1 MKSKFKWIIALYVAL
16 FVQMAFAQEKTISG
30 VVSDSYG
37 PLPGANVAVKGTSK
51 GIQTNFD
58 GSYSIKA
65 REGEILVFS
74 FMGMTDITRT
84 IGVSNTINV
93 TMREDSKVLNEVVV
107 TALGVGREKKSL
119 GYGTQKIDGSEVSKA
134 PTGNFINGLS
144 GKVAG
149 LQIKNNNNIG
159 GSTNVV
165 IRGFKSISSNNQALF
180 VIDGVP
186 VDNSN
191 TNSNLQQTGTIGYDY
206 GNAAADINPNDI
218 ESINVLKGA
227 AATALYGSR
236 AANGAIMITTK
247 KGKSNQKGV
256 GVTFDSGVSIGRV
269 DKSTFAQYQ
278 TKYGQ
283 GYFPSFRNTFDV
295 DGDGIN
301 DLVVRTNQ
309 DASYGPAYDSN
320 ISVYG
325 WDSFLPE
332 SNYYQTARPWEIAK
346 NGAVT
351 FFKSPV
357 STTNTLSLNGSN
369 EKGSFALS
377 YTNLIA
383 TGLLPNS
390 KQDKNSFI
398 GNASLKLTDKITAN
412 FMGNYIYTKTI
423 GRNGTGYLGNVVSN
437 FRQWWATNVDIKEM
451 EDIYIKT
458 KQNYTWNANNP
469 NNTSPAYWNNPYFD
483 RFENYQNDNRNRF
496 IGNTSLNYKFNDWL
510 DATGRISVDTYSQIQ
525 EERRALGSYAGDPF
539 GISLTNDPAGY
550 QRFNRTYTEFNYDMM
565 LNFNKNLTPDLNLKG
580 IAGISLRRQHIS
592 SILASTS
599 GGLIVPGIYALAN
612 SLNPVEKPIEFEAK
626 QGVNGYYISTSL
638 GFKDTYFVDGTIR
651 RDVASTLPINN
662 NEYYYPSLSSSV
674 LFSNLIKQDWLD
686 LGKVRLGYAEVG
698 NDARFAILKDTY
710 VSITPFTSPLFSVPN
725 IKNNPNLKP
734 ERTKSWEA
742 GLEMQFFKKRFGFDL
757 SAYKTNT
764 VNQVVNIPVSEATGV
779 TQIFKNVGKIENKGL
794 EAIVNITPM
803 MNDNFKWDVAF
814 NWSMNRNKVLEL
826 DEGIENYQLGQ
837 FQGGISVNASIGQ
850 PYGTIQGTDYVYLN
864 GERVVDS
871 STGKYLI
878 SPTNDNVIG
887 NFTPDWNG
895 GMNNKFSYKNL
906 SFSFLV
912 DIQKGGDVF
921 SLDRWYG
928 EGTGLYQNT
937 VFTND
942 LGNPVRNT
950 LADGGG
956 VILPG
961 VFADGTP
968 NDIRIDTSTGTDGY
982 FGYLGSANS
991 DYVYDASYVKL
1002 REVTLGYSLP
1012 KKYLG
1017 EKIQDVYFG
1026 LTGSNLWI
1034 IHKNLPD
1041 ADPESGLSSGNLQG
1055 FQSGVLPTTRNIAFN
1070 LKVKF

>member
-1 MKSKFKWIIALYVAL
+1 MKSKFKWMIALFVAL

-30 VVSDSYG
+30 VVSDNAG
-37 PLPGANVAVKGTSK
+37 PLPGVNVVVKGTTK
-51 GIQTNFD
+51 GVQTNFD
-58 GSYSIKA
+58 GSYTIKA
-65 REGEILVFS
+65 QESEVLVFS
-74 FMGMTDITRT
+74 FMGMVDISRT
-84 IGVSNTINV
+84 IGASNTINV
-93 TMREDSKVLNEVVV
+93 VMREDAKVLNEVVV

-119 GYGTQKIDGSEVSKA
+119 GYGTQKIDGSEVSKG
-134 PTGNFINGLS
+134 PTSNFINGLS

-149 LQIKNNNNIG
+149 LQIKNNNNMG

-191 TNSNLQQTGTIGYDY
+191 TNTNLQQTGTIGYDY

-247 KGKSNQKGV
+247 KGKNSQKGI
-256 GVTFDSGVSIGRV
+256 GITLDSGVSIGKV
-269 DKSTFAQYQ
+269 DKSTFASYQ

-283 GYFPSFRNTFDV
+283 GYAPSFRTAFDV
-295 DGDGIN
+295 DGDGVN
-301 DLVVRTNQ
+301 DLVVRTNH

-320 ISVYG
+320 LMVYG
-325 WDSFLPE
+325 WDSFIPE
-332 SNYYQTARPWEIAK
+332 SPYYKTARPWEIAK
-346 NGAVT
+346 NGAIT

-357 STTNTLSLNGSN
+357 ATTNTLSLNGAN

-377 YTNLIA
+377 YTNMIS

-398 GNASLKLTDKITAN
+398 GNASLKLNDKITAN
-412 FMGNYIYTKTI
+412 FMGNYIYTKTL
-423 GRNGTGYLGNVVSN
+423 GRNGTGYLGNIVSN
-437 FRQWWATNVDIKEM
+437 FRQWWATNADIKEL
-451 EDIYIKT
+451 EDIYTKH

-483 RFENYQNDNRNRF
+483 RFENYQNDSRNRF
-496 IGNTSLNYKFNDWL
+496 IGNTSLSYKFNDWL
-510 DATGRISVDTYSQIQ
+510 DAMGRISVDTYGQIQ
-525 EERRALGSYAGDPF
+525 EERRAYGSYAGDPF
-539 GISLTNDPAGY
+539 GISQTNDPAGY
-550 QRFNRTYTEFNYDMM
+550 QRFNRNYTEFNYDLM

-599 GGLIVPGIYALAN
+599 GGLIVPGIYSLSN
-612 SLNPVEKPIEFEAK
+612 SLNPVEKPVEFEAK
-626 QGVNGYYISTSL
+626 QGVNGYYVSASL
-638 GFKDTYFVDGTIR
+638 GYKDTYYVDATMR
-651 RDVASTLPINN
+651 RDVASTLPVNN
-662 NEYYYPSLSSSV
+662 NEYYYPSVSSSI
-674 LFSNLIKQDWLD
+674 LFSNLVKQDWLD
-686 LGKVRLGYAEVG
+686 LGKLRLGYAEVG

-710 VSITPFTSPLFSVPN
+710 VSVTPFTSPLFSVPN
-725 IKNNPNLKP
+725 VKNNPNLKP

-764 VNQVVNIPVSEATGV
+764 INQIVNIPVSESTGV
-779 TQIFKNVGKIENKGL
+779 TQVFKNVGKIENKGL
-794 EAIVNITPM
+794 EAIVNITPVV
-803 MNDNFKWDVAF
+803 NDNFKWDVAV

-837 FQGGISVNASIGQ
+837 FQGGISINASIGK

-864 GERVVDS
+864 GQRVVDAT
-871 STGKYLI
+871 TGKYLI

-895 GMNNKFSYKNL
+895 GINNKFSYGNL

-912 DIQKGGDVF
+912 DMQKGGDVF

-928 EGTGLYQNT
+928 EGTGLYGNT

-942 LGNPVRNT
+942 LGNPVRNS

-991 DYVYDASYVKL
+991 DYVYDASYIKL

-1012 KKYLG
+1012 KKFLG
-1017 EKIQDVYFG
+1017 DKIQDVYFG
-1026 LTGSNLWI
+1026 VTGSNLWI